1 MSMTEMMRGK
11 SMPAEKKIDIKL
23 AQHEF
28 ANVRSVQIGCVLNV
42 LAEAIER
49 VKISLILPK
58 LLEHPKLMAQVLN
71 GTKFEAAVHLVES
84 FIRRRE
90 FILREKRPPLMDH
103 GIIQI
108 IDFFQRN
115 HKMVHLFPGF
125 YHHMSADEK
134 KLLTAF
140 QMLYDLAKDRLYRTS
155 ADAIAQERQLHAM
168 YKQNEVV
175 KGQVD
180 ELRHKIHAQRLAIK
194 ERMEAKEA
202 YLRNYE
208 DLLLKKKSE
217 KDERIR
223 REIDR
228 CSRLVRASKKSS
240 LERQTD
246 LEDQLQ
252 KTRNNYETSTKTY
265 LKQEKVFREEKNKLI
280 LQLQAII
287 KKYDHSIGEK
297 MIENMQLTDEHKK
310 AKKSLDEFMVGFRKV
325 ERVYKQIV
333 VKREEEEARRR
344 QHRVQVFAMNRAAS
358 KIQKYWRKWKKHIR
372 KKNRRN
378 NRK

>member
-1 MSMTEMMRGK
+1 MSLTEMMRIK
-11 SMPAEKKIDIKL
+11 TMPEEKKNDIKL

-28 ANVRSVQIGCVLNV
+28 AHVRSVQIGCVLDV

-49 VKISLILPK
+49 VKISLIMPK
-58 LLEHPKLMAQVLN
+58 LLEHPKQLAQVLN
-71 GTKFEAAVHLVES
+71 GTKFEPAVHLVDS

-115 HKMVHLFPGF
+115 NKMVHLFPRL
-125 YHHMSADEK
+125 YNHMSADEK
-134 KLLTAF
+134 KLLMAF

-155 ADAIAQERQLHAM
+155 TDAIAQERQLHAM

-175 KGQVD
+175 KEQVE
-180 ELRHKIHAQRLAIK
+180 ELRNKIHAQKVAIRQ
-194 ERMEAKEA
+194 RMAAKEA
-202 YLRNYE
+202 YLQNYE
-208 DLLLKKKSE
+208 ELIMKKRRE
-217 KDERIR
+217 KNERIQK
-223 REIDR
+223 EIDR
-228 CSRLVRASKKSS
+228 CTRLVRASKKSS
-240 LERQTD
+240 LERQAD

-252 KTRNNYETSTKTY
+252 KTRNNFETSTKTY
-265 LKQEKVFREEKNKLI
+265 MKQEKVFREEKNKLI

-310 AKKSLDEFMVGFRKV
+310 AKKALDEFLVGFRKV

-344 QHRVQVFAMNRAAS
+344 QHRIMVFAMNRAAT
-358 KIQKYWRKWKKHIR
+358 KIQKYWRKWKKHMR

-378 NRK
+378 K